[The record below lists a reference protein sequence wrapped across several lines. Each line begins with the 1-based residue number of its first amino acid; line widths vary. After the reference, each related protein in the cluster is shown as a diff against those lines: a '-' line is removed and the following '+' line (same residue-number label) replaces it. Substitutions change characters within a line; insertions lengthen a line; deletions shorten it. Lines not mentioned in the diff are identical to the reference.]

1 MLTLLS
7 IYGVASVFI
16 PTLSPLEKDSE
27 GDSGLG
33 RLDLSISNTTEH
45 SLGILIIG
53 AGNTVRKSQVS
64 PSRSS
69 TEAPYGS
76 WPSPITSNLV
86 TEPISAVVEPPRIDP
101 ITGLVFWSEEV
112 NGRRAVYHFDP
123 DTRKVVRWTGPD
135 YDVVSRVHEYGG
147 GSFTV
152 YNNTLFFSRGED
164 DALYR
169 QDGPEAQPSRLT
181 HGQKKRYADGV
192 YSPEW
197 NALFLVME
205 DHSRVEERGLQE
217 PRNSIVMV
225 DASSGKEEIIVEHA
239 DFFASPRVTQD
250 GLHLVWI
257 QWNHPNMPWD
267 ENQMFVAELKEDR
280 TDITISRF
288 FQHGS
293 MMTPFFDQNNELFY
307 VHDSTGWWNLYWVN
321 RRGFEINLT
330 PQSLEVGWPT
340 WRLGRQAYDINPRL
354 GAREAVVICG
364 HDLTVVDLRKQKRRV
379 IKTDYTT
386 YSLGVAYSKTGDKVY
401 TVASDGVRHP
411 RLVEVEVRTGRTR
424 DVSRA
429 SDAGVE
435 EGYIST
441 ARLMQFPTTQGDF
454 AYGYLY
460 SPKNKDYHAPA
471 GTRPPL
477 LVKVHEG
484 PTDAAST
491 ALNLYY
497 QFFTSR
503 GFAILDV
510 DYRGSTG
517 YGKLYRNKLNE
528 MWGVYDVEDVLAGAS
543 HLVKEGLV
551 DEARLCIDSSSMA
564 AYTMLSALTI
574 PGSVFKAGASYY
586 GVSDPETMATNT
598 HKFKKNYMEALIGN
612 LDRHKDRYVTRSPL
626 RNYERLEV
634 PMIFFHGANDK
645 VVPPDQARGMYKLVK
660 SKHLPAAFIVFE
672 DEGHVFTHRE
682 SLSRALEAE
691 FYFFAKVFN
700 FTPADIVSNITID
713 NMDGE
718 QTGKEERQ
726 FPSRRRPS
734 SFHQDHGPKGPVNDI
749 TEAKPT

>member
-1 MLTLLS
+1 MPCWEPFISRPFLLALLS
-7 IYGVASVFI
+7 IHGVASVFI
-16 PTLSPLEKDSE
+16 PTLPPLEDDSK
-27 GDSGLG
+27 GDPGLG
-33 RLDLSISNTTEH
+33 RLDLTISNTTEH
-45 SLGILIIG
+45 SPGILIG
-53 AGNTVRKSQVS
+53 GNTVRISQVS
-64 PSRSS
+64 PSRTS

-76 WPSPITSNLV
+76 WPSPVTSNLV

-101 ITGLVFWSEEV
+101 ITGLVFWSEEL

-123 DTRKVVRWTGPD
+123 DIRKVVRWTAPD

-164 DALYR
+164 DAMYR
-169 QDGPEAQPSRLT
+169 QEGPASQPSRLT
-181 HGQKKRYADGV
+181 QGQKKRYADGV

-205 DHSRVEERGLQE
+205 DHSQVEEGGLQE

-225 DASSGKEEIIVEHA
+225 DASSGKEKIIVEHA
-239 DFFASPRVTQD
+239 DFFASPRITQD

-257 QWNHPNMPWD
+257 QWNHPRMPWD
-267 ENQMFVAELKEDR
+267 ENQMFVAGLKEHE

-288 FQHGS
+288 FQHG
-293 MMTPFFDQNNELFY
+293 
-307 VHDSTGWWNLYWVN
+307 
-321 RRGFEINLT
+321 
-330 PQSLEVGWPT
+330 
-340 WRLGRQAYDINPRL
+340 RLGRQAYDINPRL

-379 IKTDYTT
+379 IKTGYTT
-386 YSLGVAYSKTGDKVY
+386 YSLGVAYSKAGDKVY
-401 TVASDGVRHP
+401 TVASDGSRHA

-424 DVSRA
+424 DVSQA
-429 SDAGVE
+429 SDAEVE
-435 EGYIST
+435 KGYIST

-471 GTRPPL
+471 GTLPPL

-528 MWGVYDVEDVLAGAS
+528 MWGVYDVEDVLAGAK
-543 HLVKEGLV
+543 HVVKEGLV
-551 DEARLCIDSSSMA
+551 DEARVCIDSSSMA

-645 VVPPDQARGMYKLVK
+645 VVPPDQVRGMYNLVK
-660 SKHLPAAFIVFE
+660 TKQLPAAFIVFD

-691 FYFFAKVFN
+691 FYFFAMVFN
-700 FTPADIVSNITID
+700 FTPADIVSDITID

-726 FPSRRRPS
+726 FPSRR
-734 SFHQDHGPKGPVNDI
+734 
-749 TEAKPT
+749 